1 VFIYFPLAYFDVL
14 LSLYRD
20 NLWIVHP
27 KMKMMSSFA
36 HPPMLL
42 QTCMSFF
49 LLLNTKIILKN
60 VANQTVD
67 SIAIEFQV
75 V

>member
-1 VFIYFPLAYFDVL
+1 
-14 LSLYRD
+14 
-20 NLWIVHP
+20 
-27 KMKMMSSFA
+27 MKMLSSFA

-75 V
+75 VWLPTFSKISFLLCSTEERN